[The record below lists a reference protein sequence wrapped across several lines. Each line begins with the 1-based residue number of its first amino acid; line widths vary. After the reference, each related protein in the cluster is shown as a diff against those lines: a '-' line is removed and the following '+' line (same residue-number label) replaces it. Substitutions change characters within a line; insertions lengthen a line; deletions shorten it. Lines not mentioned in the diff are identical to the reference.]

1 MDQDTPLGLL
11 WGSQLA
17 IDQDTALSEVSDFNK
32 ITESEIVLHS
42 GAIRL
47 KIVDKF

>member
-17 IDQDTALSEVSDFNK
+17 IDHGTALSEVSDFNK
-32 ITESEIVLHS
+32 IAESEIVLRS